1 MDVNSGSTQNFLVL
15 TSTISF
21 ALFAASRAVETL
33 KVFHGKQE
41 DYRYLRSISLLSS
54 IISMAS
60 ILPLALSEVKENIEI
75 SSFIFAVLSSLLL
88 IYTIYELLTY
98 KIRLLFRRVSFILFA
113 VSIISIIFVALN
125 AFIYKSIMVYKIVV
139 LWSVVLLC
147 IRFYLI
153 IGVVVSRHDSER
165 LHPSN

>member
-1 MDVNSGSTQNFLVL
+1 MDTNSGSTQNFLVL
-15 TSTISF
+15 TATISF

-54 IISMAS
+54 IIAIAS
-60 ILPLALSEVKENIEI
+60 ILPLTLSEVKENIEI
-75 SSFIFAVLSSLLL
+75 SSVTFFVLSSLLFA
-88 IYTIYELLTY
+88 YTVYELLTR
-98 KIRLLFRRVSFILFA
+98 KIRLIFKKASLILITA
-113 VSIISIIFVALN
+113 SVISIIIISLN
-125 AFIYKSIMVYKIVV
+125 AFFYKSIIIYKIVV

-153 IGVVVSRHDSER
+153 IGVVVSRADTK
-165 LHPSN
+165 

>member
-1 MDVNSGSTQNFLVL
+1 MDVNSGSTQNFFVL

-21 ALFAASRAVETL
+21 ALFASSRAVETL

-54 IISMAS
+54 VIFIAS
-60 ILPLALSEVKENIEI
+60 ILPLTLSEVKENIEI
-75 SSFIFAVLSSLLL
+75 SSVAFAILSSLLF
-88 IYTIYELLTY
+88 IFTFYELLTR
-98 KIRLLFRRVSFILFA
+98 KIRLLFKEASFMLFA
-113 VSIISIIFVALN
+113 ISIMALVIIALN
-125 AFIYKSIMVYKIVV
+125 AFLYKSIVVYKIVV

-153 IGVVVSRHDSER
+153 IGVVVSRTDIE
-165 LHPSN
+165 